1 MKKTYMLA
9 AAVLTF
15 VAADAQAID
24 STGCGLGSMAW
35 HGLPEFICA
44 AITLALHFWRR
55 SMLISIVGGTVAY
68 MFLIQKIF

>member
-24 STGCGLGSMAW
+24 STGCGLGW
-35 HGLPEFICA
+35 PGA
-44 AITLALHFWRR
+44 AFRDPKRR
-55 SMLISIVGGTVAY
+55 
-68 MFLIQKIF
+68 F

>member
-35 HGLPEFICA
+35 RGVSGKRGLEI
-44 AITLALHFWRR
+44 
-55 SMLISIVGGTVAY
+55 
-68 MFLIQKIF
+68 IQ